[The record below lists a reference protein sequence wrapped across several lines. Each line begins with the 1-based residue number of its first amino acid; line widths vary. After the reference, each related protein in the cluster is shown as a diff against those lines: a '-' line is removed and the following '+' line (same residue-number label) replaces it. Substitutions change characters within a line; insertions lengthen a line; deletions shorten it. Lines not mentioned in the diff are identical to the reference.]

1 MRIIS
6 RIECLVTGMAVIL
19 APGAKSFPVLTQDPS
34 SGHFVY
40 LTELKEKKT
49 SQSKT
54 IEKNKDIKKGKLLK

>member
-40 LTELKEKKT
+40 LTELKEKKPHN
-49 SQSKT
+49 QKQL
-54 IEKNKDIKKGKLLK
+54 KKIKILKKENY